1 MASPQSLDNS
11 EPVTV
16 WLEQL
21 SQNSTEAAFHLWSH
35 FCTRLTEF
43 AGRRLSTSNK
53 RVYDHDDAA
62 VSAFRSLCRGVE
74 ERRFPDLRDRE
85 SLWALLITITA
96 RKIANRRRYDHQQCR
111 DVARHVAPDLV
122 RATDLHMG
130 VEQLQALEPTPEFAV
145 EVADLSEKFFE
156 LLPEPELKQLML
168 LKLEGW
174 TNEECADRMHLSRR
188 TIQRKLERVRRIW
201 MDWQAEAD

>member
-1 MASPQSLDNS
+1 M
-11 EPVTV
+11 
-16 WLEQL
+16 
-21 SQNSTEAAFHLWSH
+21 
-35 FCTRLTEF
+35 
-43 AGRRLSTSNK
+43 
-53 RVYDHDDAA
+53 
-62 VSAFRSLCRGVE
+62 
-74 ERRFPDLRDRE
+74 
-85 SLWALLITITA
+85 
-96 RKIANRRRYDHQQCR
+96 
-111 DVARHVAPDLV
+111 